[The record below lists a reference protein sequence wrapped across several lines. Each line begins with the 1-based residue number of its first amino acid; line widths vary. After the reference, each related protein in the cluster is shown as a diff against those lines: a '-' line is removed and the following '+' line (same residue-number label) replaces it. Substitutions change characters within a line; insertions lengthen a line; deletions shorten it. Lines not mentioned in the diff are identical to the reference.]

1 MRLTDRTVTNNTP
14 KLSQGKTDEIIFD
27 DVISG
32 FGVRL
37 RKGGSRV
44 WIYQYHLDG
53 TKRMTLGPVSKIGA
67 TKAREL
73 VEEAAAKVALGHDPA
88 AEKQEAQAHKET
100 LGEAVTAYLKVKARE
115 LKPRTYV
122 ETERYLDETAKS
134 LHGRPLAAIEQKE
147 IADLLNKI
155 AEESGEATANRFRAN
170 LNALYAW
177 AAGEGKVTANPVAF
191 TKKRKEQSRKR
202 KLNRDELVAVWN
214 ALPDSDY
221 GKIVKLLMLTGQR
234 RNEIGGLRWSEID
247 LDKGE
252 INLPAERTKNGLPHM
267 VPISKTVRAILTA
280 QSRMAERDHVF
291 GRGDGDG
298 FNGWSASKAALDDS
312 LPKMDPWTLHDLR
325 RTCATGMGELGVA
338 PHIVELVL
346 NHQSGHKGGIAG
358 VYNHAVNGKER
369 RAVLDQWDKHV
380 MALIAAK
387 PKLKAGG
394 AKAGCEAGKNGGLI
408 FSRL

>member
-14 KLSQGKTDEIIFD
+14 KLSEGKTDEIIFD
-27 DVISG
+27 DNTTG

-37 RKGGSRV
+37 REGGSRK
-44 WIYQYHLDG
+44 WIFQYSLKGH
-53 TKRMTLGPVSKIGA
+53 TKRMTLGDVSKIGA

-88 AEKQEAQAHKET
+88 AEKQEAQTHKET

-115 LKPRTYV
+115 LAPRTYI
-122 ETERYLDETAKS
+122 ETERYLDETAKP
-134 LHGRPLAAIEQKE
+134 LHGRPLAAVTQAE
-147 IADLLNKI
+147 IAELLNRA
-155 AEESGEATANRFRAN
+155 AEGGHDATANRLRAN
-170 LNALYAW
+170 LSTLFFW
-177 AAGEGKVTANPVAF
+177 AAQEGKVTANPVAF

-202 KLNRDELVAVWN
+202 KLKGNELVAVWN

-280 QSRMAERDHVF
+280 QPHMAERDHVF

-298 FNGWSASKAALDDS
+298 FNGWSASKAALDEA
-312 LPKMDPWTLHDLR
+312 LPKTDPWTLHDLR
-325 RTCATGMGELGVA
+325 RTCATGMAELGTP

-346 NHQSGHKGGIAG
+346 NHRSGHKGGIAG
-358 VYNHAVNGKER
+358 IYNHAVNGKER
-369 RAVLDQWDKHV
+369 REALDQWDKH
-380 MALIAAK
+380 IANVIAK
-387 PKLKAGG
+387 PAKPANAG
-394 AKAGCEAGKNGGLI
+394 AKPGAKPVKMAA
-408 FSRL
+408 